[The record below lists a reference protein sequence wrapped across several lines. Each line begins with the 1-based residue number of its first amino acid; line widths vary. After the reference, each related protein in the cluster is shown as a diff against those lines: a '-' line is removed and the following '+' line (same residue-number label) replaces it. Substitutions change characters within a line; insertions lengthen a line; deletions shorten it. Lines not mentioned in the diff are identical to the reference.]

1 MTIVARFDSADAANN
16 GASLKTKKPT
26 RSDASDGTC
35 SDMRDD
41 IVQLIQERRLETEG
55 SNKKR
60 KAATNASA
68 SMAAVTGLTGDG
80 SGGGGCGG
88 SAEEGGDIATKK
100 KKIQDDL

>member
-55 SNKKR
+55 SKKR

-68 SMAAVTGLTGDG
+68 SMAAVTGSAGDG
-80 SGGGGCGG
+80 SGGGGGGG